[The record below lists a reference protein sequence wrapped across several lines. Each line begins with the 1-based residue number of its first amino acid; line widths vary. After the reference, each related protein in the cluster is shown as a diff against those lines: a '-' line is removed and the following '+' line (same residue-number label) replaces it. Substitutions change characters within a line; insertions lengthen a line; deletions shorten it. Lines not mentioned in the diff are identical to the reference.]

1 MRVKIK
7 FMSALVLALVAVGV
21 APAGPAVAVDPRQ
34 EYNIANC
41 YFDKSKS
48 GKEKEK
54 YCKGLMGKDLT
65 AGEKECLKRAG
76 LAGAAALTV
85 GRINNKKAR
94 EIVVNSTGAALAA
107 CFSAKIK

>member
-1 MRVKIK
+1 MKIK
-7 FMSALVLALVAVGV
+7 FVSALALAVVAVGV
-21 APAGPAVAVDPRQ
+21 APAAPAFAVDPRQ
-34 EYNIANC
+34 EYNTANC

-54 YCKGLMGKDLT
+54 YCKALIGKDLT

-76 LAGAAALTV
+76 IAGAAALTI
-85 GRINNKKAR
+85 GRINNKKAK

-107 CFSAKIK
+107 CFSSKVK